1 MYLRHL
7 FELVLSL
14 KPSQGTGSLLDLRVL
29 TKEGRACMVF
39 SYCAIIHFN
48 NKYLFL
54 PVHIFCHLA
63 RIFVGGTFHNNG
75 NPASC
80 SL

>member
-1 MYLRHL
+1 
-7 FELVLSL
+7 
-14 KPSQGTGSLLDLRVL
+14 
-29 TKEGRACMVF
+29 MVF

-63 RIFVGGTFHNNG
+63 RIFVGAHFIIMEILQAVLSVLAPGLTAKLH
-75 NPASC
+75 S
-80 SL
+80 